1 MRQKQM
7 EEELIKMKAEYGQI
21 PVSEEALLRIK
32 AGIAQGKYEAGQKT
46 ETGKIYPFQERN
58 GSEKKR
64 GKGMKIIKNSGM
76 TAAAALLAITVLTN
90 VNPTI
95 ANAMEQIPV
104 IGPIAKVVTFRTYE
118 NQTNQF
124 EADIQ
129 VPQIAQEGTDPAKL
143 AANKSIDEYAAQ
155 MIEMYEKNL
164 AAANGQGHYSL
175 ESDYEVVADTD
186 QYLSIKINT
195 TLTMAG
201 GTQFVKVFTV
211 DKSTGQV
218 VTLKQALANDPA
230 RLQAV
235 TDNIKAQMESQ
246 MQADPDKAYFLHSDI
261 PDNDFAGI
269 TGEES
274 YYRDKDG
281 NLVILFDEYEVAP
294 GYMGAVEFTVPAQV
308 AFPGK

>member
-7 EEELIKMKAEYGQI
+7 DEALMKMKAEYGQI
-21 PVSEEALLRIK
+21 PVPEEALLRIK

-46 ETGKIYPFQERN
+46 ETGKVYPFQERN
-58 GSEKKR
+58 GSEKKGR
-64 GKGMKIIKNSGM
+64 KGMKIIKNSGM

-104 IGPIAKVVTFRTYE
+104 IGSIAKVVTFRTYE
-118 NQTNQF
+118 NQTNDF

-129 VPQIAQEGTDPAKL
+129 VPQIAQEGADPAKL

-155 MIEMYEKNL
+155 LIEMYEKDL

-218 VTLKQALANDPA
+218 ITLKQALANDPA

-261 PDNDFAGI
+261 PEDDFAWI

-281 NLVILFDEYEVAP
+281 NLVIFFDEYEVAP